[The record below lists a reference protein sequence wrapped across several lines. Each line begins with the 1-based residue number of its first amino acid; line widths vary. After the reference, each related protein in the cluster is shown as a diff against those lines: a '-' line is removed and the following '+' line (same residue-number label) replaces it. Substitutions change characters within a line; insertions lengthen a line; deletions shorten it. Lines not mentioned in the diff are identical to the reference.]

1 MLLAALLLAA
11 TQPADFRLSEDSDAL
26 AFSYGWPAVVAG
38 DPVLERELRGR
49 LEAAREQAESYLADD
64 RGSRPADAP
73 LNPHHYAAEWRV
85 DGETAALLGLS
96 ATIETYTGG
105 AHGNLQYA
113 ALLWDRAS
121 HAPIEAAGLLGAGL
135 ARIGPRY
142 CAALDAER
150 AGKRGGPTDPADMFG
165 NCPQIEVQ
173 VLAPVDKDGNGRF
186 DTLAVLLPPYAA
198 GPYVEGDYV
207 IEIGF
212 EAGDLAAIPATY
224 RAAFEPPGEPAGE

>member
-11 TQPADFRLSEDSDAL
+11 AQPDDFQLAEDNGAL

-38 DPVLERELRGR
+38 DPVLEQELRNR
-49 LEAAREQAESYLADD
+49 LETARAQAESYLVDD

-96 ATIETYTGG
+96 ATVETYTGG
-105 AHGNLQYA
+105 AHGNLHYA
-113 ALLWDRAS
+113 ALLWDRAA
-121 HAPIEAAGLLGAGL
+121 HAPVELAGLLGTGL

-150 AGKRGGPTDPADMFG
+150 AERRGGPTDPDDMFG
-165 NCPQIEVQ
+165 NCPQIEMQ
-173 VLAPVDKDGNGRF
+173 VLTPADKDGDGRF

-212 EAGDLAAIPATY
+212 ESADLVAIPTAQS
-224 RAAFEPPGEPAGE
+224 AAFEAAGD